1 VSALPSTQNLRER
14 VDTAQVLTRFHYLER
29 ALALAAG
36 GWIAGT
42 PSLDTKAALARA
54 AWQQTLAGDAFRERV
69 FELRYPNR
77 FLEEGADAPLIRVYE
92 AGIDAPDADA
102 FLAGTVALLR
112 DLAERYRAFLA
123 ATDELDDGPTARIIR
138 QALADTEEQAAALD
152 LSAVALS
159 GARHLTRPE
168 ETGADAQAARPPA
181 DARPGVSDE
190 QAAAGATSGARHLTW
205 PEELRRAL
213 ETLERPAGTPFRLAE
228 QPARDERYL
237 ASSFYWPDAIVPGY
251 AYGEGVALQVRSAV
265 SHLNEVWA
273 VDTAGAILH
282 ALAPEL
288 GWDWIRDAGRWTYDE
303 ARHMLMGKRRL
314 DAWGLPPELTPLGG
328 YIYEA
333 GAGEDALYRL
343 GMLGYFETKN
353 IGRKRERAA
362 AFHAMGDTT
371 SETDMEFDWADETLH
386 AEYGRRWLK
395 RLLELR
401 GEDPESWQAV
411 LDRCEE
417 LVTARVGQA
426 TDEDRER
433 LTNAADALLAR
444 AGASLGA

>member
-42 PSLDTKAALARA
+42 PSLDAKTALARA

-69 FELRYPNR
+69 FELRYPSR
-77 FLEEGADAPLIRVYE
+77 FLEEGADAPLVRVYE
-92 AGIDAPDADA
+92 AAIDAPDADA
-102 FLAGTVALLR
+102 FLAGYVTLLR
-112 DLAERYRAFLA
+112 DLAHRYGAFLA
-123 ATDELDDGPTARIIR
+123 ETDELDDGPTARIVL
-138 QALADTEEQAAALD
+138 QAMRDTEEQMVVLEQVTGSDPGTWPADLQRALD
-152 LSAVALS
+152 TL
-159 GARHLTRPE
+159 E
-168 ETGADAQAARPPA
+168 PPA
-181 DARPGVSDE
+181 R
-190 QAAAGATSGARHLTW
+190 
-205 PEELRRAL
+205 
-213 ETLERPAGTPFRLAE
+213 TPFRLAE
-228 QPARDERYL
+228 QPARDDRYL

-251 AYGEGVALQVRSAV
+251 PYGEGVALQIRSAV

-288 GWDWIRDAGRWTYDE
+288 GWEWIRDAGRWTYDE

-417 LVTARVGQA
+417 LVAARIARA
-426 TDEDRER
+426 TDEDRDR
-433 LTNAADALLAR
+433 ITKAANALLER
-444 AGASLGA
+444 AGA